1 MPQGQQDTYTNTLPQ
16 KRVVSD
22 RLLLTDPNET
32 VLINALGLNNESKFA
47 FVNTPGRQ
55 YEWLEQKYNTRTL
68 TATASGLN
76 ADSTTTTMS
85 VADGSLVNIGDLLLL
100 DSETVHVAS
109 KVSANVL
116 TIVRNIAGTQA
127 THHTST
133 VTITIVGNARIEGA
147 DANDSPYTLATST
160 TNVSQILQR
169 SVEISRTDQR
179 LKRYGVPSLVDRE
192 INMRMEELSQLLS
205 MAPYY
210 NGRVAGS
217 NGVARIMGGLA
228 TYITTNVTDASSAA
242 LTQKMIEDNV
252 ALAWGA
258 GGKPGLIVCG
268 SWAKRKIADFY
279 SGYVR
284 TERSETLG
292 GITIDEILTP
302 LGLRL
307 SVAVDRFCPTNTLY
321 LLDQNYVGYITLD
334 EFFYEELAKTGDTAA
349 NGQVVGEYGFVVAYE
364 KAHAIIKSFSTTA

>member
-1 MPQGQQDTYTNTLPQ
+1 MASGQQDSYTNTVPQ

-22 RLLLTDPNET
+22 RILLTDPNEIVT
-32 VLINALGLNNESKFA
+32 INALGLDNASKFA
-47 FVNTPGRQ
+47 FVNDPGRV

-68 TATASGLN
+68 TATASGLHS
-76 ADSTTTTMS
+76 DSTTTTMS
-85 VADGSLVNIGDLLLL
+85 VADGTLVNVGDLLLI

-109 KVSANVL
+109 KSTNTL

-133 VTITIVGNARIEGA
+133 LTITIVGNARVEGA
-147 DANDSPYTLATST
+147 DANTSAYTLATST

-169 SVEISRTDQR
+169 SVEVSRTDQR
-179 LKRYGVPSLVDRE
+179 LKRYGIPSIVDRE
-192 INMRMEELSQLLS
+192 IDMRMDELTQLLAMS
-205 MAPYY
+205 PYY

-217 NGVARIMGGLA
+217 NGVARIMGGFG
-228 TYITTNVTDASSAA
+228 TYITTNVTDASSGA
-242 LTQKMIEDNV
+242 LTQKMIEDAV
-252 ALAWGA
+252 AAAWGY
-258 GGKPGLIVCG
+258 GGKPSLILCN

-284 TERSETLG
+284 TERSETMG

-307 SVAVDRFCPTNTLY
+307 SVAVDRFCPANKLY
-321 LLDQNYVGYITLD
+321 LLDKNYVGFITLD
-334 EFFYEELAKTGDTAA
+334 EFFYEELGKTGDTAA
-349 NGQVVGEYGFVVAYE
+349 KGQVVGEYGFVVGYE
-364 KAHAIIKSFSTTA
+364 KAHAIIHTFSTTA